1 MPRKRAST
9 AATGGK
15 GYTFADKVAAAF
27 LVQMLARIFPL
38 EPSLGL
44 ISEIHFETKESGR
57 SLDDL
62 LLLLQSGSGIARWPI
77 SVKSNQ
83 QLSRSGFDATF
94 VQDAWA
100 EWRNEGVFKFDQ
112 NSDLLGLVTGV
123 VGDRPLQDWQN
134 VRKEIADTTPDRFL
148 LRLDGP
154 KQVSSSKRRILMS
167 LSSDR
172 KST

>member
-1 MPRKRAST
+1 MPRKRSST

-15 GYTFADKVAAAF
+15 GYTLADKAAAAF

-100 EWRNEGVFKFDQ
+100 ESRNEDVSKFDQ

-123 VGDRPLQDWQN
+123 VGAARCPSKNKTIGRAVALGMISTKG
-134 VRKEIADTTPDRFL
+134 R
-148 LRLDGP
+148 
-154 KQVSSSKRRILMS
+154 VSGRSARAVGLEP
-167 LSSDR
+167 
-172 KST
+172 